1 MTQPLRVGG
10 VVSAA
15 IALGVVLAGCGSN
28 TTTGAATTSPETA
41 TSSAVEETETATSET
56 TSGAPTTSASG
67 ANYTIAD
74 YVRDNNITET
84 IIHRGDPGTPT
95 VNLPTPPGWEDA
107 GTSAPDNAW
116 GALIYADPSA
126 ADDPPTVVAIMTRM
140 TGNVDPAKIIEY
152 AGGAT
157 KNLPG
162 YGNESDGKATT
173 LSGFDAYQIGG
184 TYQQDGT
191 RLFAQKTVVIPGQDG
206 LYVLQLNAEGPE
218 EQFNPLMDATA
229 AIDDETT
236 ITP

>member
-1 MTQPLRVGG
+1 MTHPLRVG
-10 VVSAA
+10 A
-15 IALGVVLAGCGSN
+15 IAGAVTALGLALAGCGS
-28 TTTGAATTSPETA
+28 
-41 TSSAVEETETATSET
+41 ET
-56 TSGAPTTSASG
+56 TSGTATASPETSTTSAAETTTTTTTTEAPTSTAASG

-84 IIHRGDPGTPT
+84 VIHRGDPGTPSLG
-95 VNLPTPPGWEDA
+95 LPTPPGWEDA
-107 GTSAPDNAW
+107 GASAPDNAW
-116 GALIYADPSA
+116 GAIIFADPSA
-126 ADDPPTVVAIMTRM
+126 ADDPPTVVAVMTRM

-152 AGGAT
+152 AAGAT

-184 TYQQDGT
+184 TYQQDGAT

-206 LYVLQLNAEGPE
+206 LYVLQINAEGPE